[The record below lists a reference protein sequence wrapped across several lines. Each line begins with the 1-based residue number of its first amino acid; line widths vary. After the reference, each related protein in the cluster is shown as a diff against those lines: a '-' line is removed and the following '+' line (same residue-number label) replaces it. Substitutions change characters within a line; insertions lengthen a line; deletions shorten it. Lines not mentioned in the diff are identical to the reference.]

1 MPTIGPM
8 LAAPATLAI
17 LYAER
22 LLAGVTQQ
30 NYARLPRPGGVTIQT
45 NHAAFVL
52 GHLALYPPRVLT
64 SLGQPA
70 GAAAAPPEYD
80 ALFKAGA
87 DCRDDAE
94 GTLYPPFEVLK
105 AGFFDGYRTAAQAVA
120 GAADDVLTQANPS
133 EGRSRELFPT
143 IGAML
148 AFYLGG
154 HVQNH
159 LGQMSAWRRAIGLP
173 PA

>member
-8 LAAPATLAI
+8 LAAPATLGI
-17 LYAER
+17 TYADR
-22 LLAGVTQQ
+22 LLAGVTQR
-30 NYARLPRPGGVTIQT
+30 NYARLPRPGGVTVQT

-64 SLGQPA
+64 SLALPA
-70 GAAAAPPEYD
+70 GTTAAPPEYD

-94 GTLYPPFEVLK
+94 GTLYPPFEELK
-105 AGFFDGYRTAAQAVA
+105 ARFFDGYRAAAQGVA
-120 GAADDVLTQANPS
+120 NAADELLSRPNPS

-148 AFYLGG
+148 AFYLVG

-159 LGQMSAWRRAIGLP
+159 LGQLSAWRREMGLP